1 MSKRNLQEIEIC
13 TKLLQINLKN
23 MKDHS
28 SRPNVDL
35 IWRRGHAY
43 LKEGIDMTSR
53 PWGPIKNQI
62 MYNKA
67 LEDFAAAQKIMYK

>member
-13 TKLLQINLKN
+13 TKLLQINLKS
-23 MKDHS
+23 MKDNS

-43 LKEGIDMTSR
+43 LKEGVDMTSR
-53 PWGPIKNQI
+53 PWGPIKNQM

-67 LEDFAAAQKIMYK
+67 LEDFAAAQKIMYS

>member
-13 TKLLQINLKN
+13 TKLLQVNLKN
-23 MKDHS
+23 MKDNS
-28 SRPNVDL
+28 SKPNVDL

-43 LKEGIDMTSR
+43 LREGIDMTSR

-62 MYNKA
+62 MYNRA
-67 LEDFAAAQKIMYK
+67 LEDFLAAQRIMYS